1 MEERRSLIG
10 LGGNGL
16 FMLLVLLFVVDP
28 TNTILGLKN
37 MVFALLFLYSIVFFK
52 ADWSKLIY
60 FIIPAAA
67 ISLSWV
73 IASMRGH
80 NMDGEELKGVYTAL
94 VPLLLLMWVDKYDV
108 VRLSVLPVTVGAI
121 IVLSLFWLIFFV
133 PQLEGP
139 IYEYMWQH
147 DGTIMMSNR
156 IFLGFKIF
164 CMYPK
169 STAAF
174 MPVFGY
180 VLYKA
185 VDKEQRK
192 WVFVVVALLLLHMF
206 VISGTRSSVLLPVFF
221 ACSVLFIFC
230 RNGRFARYIFYPAAI
245 IFFVMFI
252 VVLMMLLMEKDEPS
266 NLVKYAHL
274 ASYKE
279 LFNDNPEY
287 LLLGQGPATE
297 FYSIGFR
304 KMTLKTEWTYLELLR
319 NYGMLCLPILY
330 VILRPLFELIKL
342 SFKYDSALTIAA
354 AYIIYLV
361 IAGTNPLLLS
371 STGML
376 VILSAYSFLEHLKKK
391 TTV

>member
-1 MEERRSLIG
+1 MEERKGLIG
-10 LGGNGL
+10 LGGNCL

-37 MVFALLFLYSIVFFK
+37 MVFALLFLYSLVFFK
-52 ADWSKLIY
+52 ADWSKLVY
-60 FIIPAAA
+60 FLIPAAA
-67 ISLSWV
+67 ISISWV

-94 VPLLLLMWVDKYDV
+94 VPLLLLMWVNQYDV
-108 VRLSVLPVTVGAI
+108 VRLSVFPVAIGAI
-121 IVLSLFWLIFFV
+121 LVLSLFWLIFFV

-139 IYEYMWQH
+139 IYEYMWKH

-156 IFLGFKIF
+156 VFLGFKIF

-180 VLYKA
+180 VLYRT
-185 VDKEQRK
+185 VDREQRK
-192 WVFVVVALLLLHMF
+192 WVFVIVALLLLHLF

-230 RNGRFARYIFYPAAI
+230 RNGRYARYLFYPAAMV
-245 IFFVMFI
+245 FFVMFI
-252 VVLMMLLMEKDEPS
+252 VVLMMLLMEEDEPS

-297 FYSIGFR
+297 FYSVGFR
-304 KMTLKTEWTYLELLR
+304 KMTLKTEWTYLELVR
-319 NYGMLCLPILY
+319 NYGVLCIPILY
-330 VILRPLFELIKL
+330 VILTPFFSLIKL
-342 SFKYDSALTIAA
+342 SKKHDSAIPMAF
-354 AYIIYLV
+354 AYVIYLI

-376 VILSAYSFLEHLKKK
+376 VLLSAYSYAHRLERCSND
-391 TTV
+391 

>member
-1 MEERRSLIG
+1 MEERKSIIDW
-10 LGGNGL
+10 GGNIL
-16 FMLLVLLFVVDP
+16 FMLLVLTFVADP
-28 TNTILGLKN
+28 TNTILGVKN
-37 MVFALLFLYSIVFFK
+37 MVFAVLFLYSLVFFK
-52 ADWSKLIY
+52 VDWSKLVY
-60 FIIPAAA
+60 FLIPVGAVT
-67 ISLSWV
+67 LSWLT
-73 IASMRGH
+73 ASMRGH
-80 NMDGEELKGVYTAL
+80 IMDAEELKGVYTSL
-94 VPLLLLMWVDKYDV
+94 VPLLLLMWIDKYDV
-108 VRLSVLPVTVGAI
+108 VRLSVLPVTVAAI
-121 IVLSLFWLIFFV
+121 LVLFLFWFIFFF

-147 DGTIMMSNR
+147 DATIVMSNR
-156 IFLGFKIF
+156 YFLGFKIF

-174 MPVFGY
+174 LPVFGY

-185 VDKEQRK
+185 VNKEQRTF
-192 WVFVVVALLLLHMF
+192 WAVVVALLLLHLF
-206 VISGTRSSVLLPVFF
+206 VISGTRSSVLMPVFL
-221 ACSVLFIFC
+221 ACLILFIFC
-230 RNGRFARYIFYPAAI
+230 RNGRYIRYLFYPAALL
-245 IFFVMFI
+245 FCFLFVTLI
-252 VVLMMLLMEKDEPS
+252 MMLLMEEDEPS

-279 LFNDNPEY
+279 LFNENPLY

-330 VILRPLFELIKL
+330 VILRPLFELIKQ
-342 SFKYDSALTIAA
+342 SIKYDSALTITA

>member
-1 MEERRSLIG
+1 MEERKSIIDW
-10 LGGNGL
+10 GGNIL
-16 FMLLVLLFVVDP
+16 FMLLVLTFVADP
-28 TNTILGLKN
+28 TNTILGVKN
-37 MVFALLFLYSIVFFK
+37 MVFAVLFMYSLVFFK
-52 ADWSKLIY
+52 ADWSKLVY
-60 FIIPAAA
+60 FLIPVGAVT
-67 ISLSWV
+67 LSWL

-80 NMDGEELKGVYTAL
+80 IMDAEELKGVYTSL
-94 VPLLLLMWVDKYDV
+94 VPLLLLMWIDKYDV
-108 VRLSVLPVTVGAI
+108 VRLSVLPVTVAAI
-121 IVLSLFWLIFFV
+121 LVLFLFWFIFFF
-133 PQLEGP
+133 PQFEGL

-147 DGTIMMSNR
+147 DATIMMSNR
-156 IFLGFKIF
+156 YFLGFKIF

-169 STAAF
+169 STVAF
-174 MPVFGY
+174 LPVFGY

-185 VDKEQRK
+185 VNKELRTF
-192 WVFVVVALLLLHMF
+192 WAVVVALLLLHLF
-206 VISGTRSSVLLPVFF
+206 VISGTRSSVLLPVFL
-221 ACSVLFIFC
+221 ACLILFMFC
-230 RNGRFARYIFYPAAI
+230 RNGRYIRYLFYPAALL
-245 IFFVMFI
+245 FCFLFVTFI
-252 VVLMMLLMEKDEPS
+252 MMLLMEEDEPS

-279 LFNDNPEY
+279 LFNENPLY

>member
-1 MEERRSLIG
+1 MEERKSIIDW
-10 LGGNGL
+10 GGNIL
-16 FMLLVLLFVVDP
+16 FMLLVLTFVADP
-28 TNTILGLKN
+28 TNTILGVKN
-37 MVFALLFLYSIVFFK
+37 MVFAVLFLYSLVFFK
-52 ADWSKLIY
+52 VDWSKLVY
-60 FIIPAAA
+60 FLIPVGAVT
-67 ISLSWV
+67 LSWLT
-73 IASMRGH
+73 ASMRGH
-80 NMDGEELKGVYTAL
+80 IMDAEELKGVYTSL
-94 VPLLLLMWVDKYDV
+94 VPLLLLMWIDKYDV
-108 VRLSVLPVTVGAI
+108 VRLSVLPVTVAAI
-121 IVLSLFWLIFFV
+121 LVLFLFWFIFFF

-147 DGTIMMSNR
+147 DATIMMSNR
-156 IFLGFKIF
+156 YFLGFKIF

-174 MPVFGY
+174 LPVFGY

-185 VDKEQRK
+185 VNKEQRTF
-192 WVFVVVALLLLHMF
+192 WAVVVALLLLHLF
-206 VISGTRSSVLLPVFF
+206 VISGTRSSVLMPVFL
-221 ACSVLFIFC
+221 ACLILFIFC
-230 RNGRFARYIFYPAAI
+230 RNGRYIRYLFYPAALL
-245 IFFVMFI
+245 FCFLFVTLI
-252 VVLMMLLMEKDEPS
+252 MMLLMEEDEPS

-279 LFNDNPEY
+279 LFNENPLY

-330 VILRPLFELIKL
+330 VILRPLFELIKQ
-342 SFKYDSALTIAA
+342 SIKYDSALTITA

>member
-1 MEERRSLIG
+1 
-10 LGGNGL
+10 
-16 FMLLVLLFVVDP
+16 
-28 TNTILGLKN
+28 
-37 MVFALLFLYSIVFFK
+37 
-52 ADWSKLIY
+52 
-60 FIIPAAA
+60 
-67 ISLSWV
+67 
-73 IASMRGH
+73 
-80 NMDGEELKGVYTAL
+80 
-94 VPLLLLMWVDKYDV
+94 
-108 VRLSVLPVTVGAI
+108 
-121 IVLSLFWLIFFV
+121 
-133 PQLEGP
+133 
-139 IYEYMWQH
+139 
-147 DGTIMMSNR
+147 
-156 IFLGFKIF
+156 
-164 CMYPK
+164 
-169 STAAF
+169 
-174 MPVFGY
+174 
-180 VLYKA
+180 
-185 VDKEQRK
+185 
-192 WVFVVVALLLLHMF
+192 
-206 VISGTRSSVLLPVFF
+206 
-221 ACSVLFIFC
+221 
-230 RNGRFARYIFYPAAI
+230 
-245 IFFVMFI
+245 
-252 VVLMMLLMEKDEPS
+252 MLLMEEDEPS

-279 LFNDNPEY
+279 LFNENPLY

>member
-1 MEERRSLIG
+1 MEERKSIIDW
-10 LGGNGL
+10 GGNIL
-16 FMLLVLLFVVDP
+16 FMLLVLTFVADP
-28 TNTILGLKN
+28 TNTILGVKN
-37 MVFALLFLYSIVFFK
+37 MVFAVLFLYSLVFFK
-52 ADWSKLIY
+52 ADWSKLVY
-60 FIIPAAA
+60 FLIPVGAVT
-67 ISLSWV
+67 LSWL

-80 NMDGEELKGVYTAL
+80 IMDAEELKGVYTSF
-94 VPLLLLMWVDKYDV
+94 VPLLLLMWIDKYDV
-108 VRLSVLPVTVGAI
+108 VRLSVLPVTVAAI
-121 IVLSLFWLIFFV
+121 LVLFLFWFIFFF

-147 DGTIMMSNR
+147 DATIMMSNR
-156 IFLGFKIF
+156 YFLGFKIF

-169 STAAF
+169 STVAF
-174 MPVFGY
+174 LPVFGY

-185 VDKEQRK
+185 VNKEQRTF
-192 WVFVVVALLLLHMF
+192 WAVVVALLLLHLF
-206 VISGTRSSVLLPVFF
+206 VISGTRSSVLLPVFL
-221 ACSVLFIFC
+221 ACLILFIFC
-230 RNGRFARYIFYPAAI
+230 RNGRYIRYLFYPAALL
-245 IFFVMFI
+245 FCFLFVTLI
-252 VVLMMLLMEKDEPS
+252 MMLLMEEDEPS

-279 LFNDNPEY
+279 LFNENPLF

-330 VILRPLFELIKL
+330 VILRPLFELIKQ
-342 SFKYDSALTIAA
+342 SIKYDSALTIAA

>member
-1 MEERRSLIG
+1 MEERKSIIDW
-10 LGGNGL
+10 GGNIL
-16 FMLLVLLFVVDP
+16 FMLLVLTFVADP
-28 TNTILGLKN
+28 TNTILGVKN
-37 MVFALLFLYSIVFFK
+37 MVFAVLFLYSLVFFK
-52 ADWSKLIY
+52 ADWSKLVY
-60 FIIPAAA
+60 FLIPVGAVT
-67 ISLSWV
+67 LSWL

-80 NMDGEELKGVYTAL
+80 IMDAEELKGVYTSF
-94 VPLLLLMWVDKYDV
+94 VPLLLLMWIDKYDV
-108 VRLSVLPVTVGAI
+108 VRLSVLPVTVAAI
-121 IVLSLFWLIFFV
+121 LVLFLFWFIFFF

-147 DGTIMMSNR
+147 DATIMMSNR
-156 IFLGFKIF
+156 YFLGFKIF

-169 STAAF
+169 STVAF
-174 MPVFGY
+174 LPVFGY

-185 VDKEQRK
+185 VNKEQRTF
-192 WVFVVVALLLLHMF
+192 WAVVVALLLLHLF
-206 VISGTRSSVLLPVFF
+206 VISGTRSSVLLPVFL
-221 ACSVLFIFC
+221 ACLILFIFC
-230 RNGRFARYIFYPAAI
+230 RNGRYIRYLFYPAALL
-245 IFFVMFI
+245 FCFLFVTLI
-252 VVLMMLLMEKDEPS
+252 MMLLMEEDEPS

-279 LFNDNPEY
+279 LFNENPLY

-330 VILRPLFELIKL
+330 VILRPLFELIKQ
-342 SFKYDSALTIAA
+342 SIKYDSALTIAA